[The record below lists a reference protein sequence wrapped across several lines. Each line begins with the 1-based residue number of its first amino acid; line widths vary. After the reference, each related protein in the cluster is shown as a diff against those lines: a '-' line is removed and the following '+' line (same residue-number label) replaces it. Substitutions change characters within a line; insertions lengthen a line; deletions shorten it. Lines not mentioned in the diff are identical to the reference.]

1 MMLTQ
6 MMKISEMV
14 ELVSFHRSEQWLHDV
29 VEIEYSLKKEDSQ
42 EVFKLFEEL
51 KDKEDFEEK

>member
-1 MMLTQ
+1 

-42 EVFKLFEEL
+42 KDFKLFEEL